1 MLEKT
6 MISGYKKHPFEKS
19 RNSSQCAICQ
29 SIYHWANDCPNK
41 VKEEQFNHVKITF
54 FTQDIHKCYIE
65 TFEVETL
72 NCTVLDSGGTNIA
85 CGKACLDSYLNT
97 LTEKDAQ
104 KVVEES
110 CSNSFRFGDGN
121 SKTSNK
127 YMTVPARIGNEDIM
141 IKTDVTN
148 SDLPLL
154 LSK

>member
-1 MLEKT
+1 M
-6 MISGYKKHPFEKS
+6 
-19 RNSSQCAICQ
+19 
-29 SIYHWANDCPNK
+29 
-41 VKEEQFNHVKITF
+41 KEEQFNHVKITF

-72 NCTVLDSGGTNIA
+72 NCTVLDTV
-85 CGKACLDSYLNT
+85 LDTVLLNT

-141 IKTDVTN
+141 IKTDVTD